1 MMTRE
6 KLLDELRRLS
16 PADRAKVV
24 VMAQTIRA
32 AREAGD
38 TRPASEIVVPL
49 LATKARS
56 TA

>member
-6 KLLDELRRLS
+6 KLLAELRRLT

-24 VMAQTIRA
+24 VMAQTIRT
-32 AREAGD
+32 ARDAGD
-38 TRPASEIVVPL
+38 KRSASEIVVPL